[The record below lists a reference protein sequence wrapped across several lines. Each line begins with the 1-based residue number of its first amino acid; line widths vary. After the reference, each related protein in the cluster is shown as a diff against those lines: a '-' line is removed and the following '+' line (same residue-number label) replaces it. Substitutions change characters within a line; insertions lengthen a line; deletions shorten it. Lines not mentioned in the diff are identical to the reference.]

1 MNHLA
6 LGLSTALSL
15 QNLLYAFGGCLLGT
29 LIGVLPGLGP
39 LATIS
44 MLLPLTYGLEPTAAL
59 IMLAGIFYGS
69 QYGGSTTAIL
79 VNLPGETSSV
89 VTMLDGY
96 QMSRRGRAG
105 AALATAALASFFAG
119 TVGTLLIAAL
129 ATPLT
134 RVVFSF
140 GPAEYASLMIL
151 GLVGAVAMSSGPMAR
166 GLGMVVL
173 GLLLGLVGTDGQSG
187 SLRYTFGLTG
197 LWDGIDIVVV
207 AVGLFALT
215 EAISTIEANE
225 VRETFTGKVRGLWP
239 SRAEIRQMAP
249 AVLRGTS
256 IGSAIGV
263 LPGAGLAVASFLA
276 YGFEKR
282 ISRTP
287 ERFGKGAIEGVAAPE
302 AANNAAAQTA
312 FVPTLMLGI
321 PGSATMALIVS
332 AMIIHNIQPG
342 PQILSTNPELFWGL
356 VVSMWI
362 GNAALLILNLPLV
375 SLWVQLLKV
384 PYHLLYPAILVFA
397 CIGVYSVEH
406 SVFDLF
412 LTVFFGFVGYGMRK
426 LNCEPAPLVLGLV
439 LAPLLEQNFRRAL
452 LLSRG
457 DYSTFVT
464 SPVSAGLLAL
474 AAGLALYSVV
484 SLLRQRRQH
493 AGGTSDA

>member
-1 MNHLA
+1 
-6 LGLSTALSL
+6 
-15 QNLLYAFGGCLLGT
+15 
-29 LIGVLPGLGP
+29 
-39 LATIS
+39 
-44 MLLPLTYGLEPTAAL
+44 
-59 IMLAGIFYGS
+59 
-69 QYGGSTTAIL
+69 
-79 VNLPGETSSV
+79 
-89 VTMLDGY
+89 
-96 QMSRRGRAG
+96 
-105 AALATAALASFFAG
+105 
-119 TVGTLLIAAL
+119 
-129 ATPLT
+129 
-134 RVVFSF
+134 
-140 GPAEYASLMIL
+140 
-151 GLVGAVAMSSGPMAR
+151 
-166 GLGMVVL
+166 
-173 GLLLGLVGTDGQSG
+173 
-187 SLRYTFGLTG
+187 
-197 LWDGIDIVVV
+197 V

-215 EAISTIEANE
+215 EAISTIEADE

-239 SRAEIRQMAP
+239 SREEFRQMTP

-256 IGSAIGV
+256 IGAAIGV

-282 ISRTP
+282 ISRNSD
-287 ERFGKGAIEGVAAPE
+287 RFGKGAIEGVAAPE

-342 PQILSTNPELFWGL
+342 PQILARNPDLFWGL

-375 SLWVQLLKV
+375 SLWVQLLKI

-412 LTVFFGFVGYGMRK
+412 LTVVFGFVGYGMRK

-457 DYSTFVT
+457 HYSVFVT
-464 SPVSAGLLAL
+464 SPVSAALLM
-474 AAGLALYSVV
+474 AAAALALYSIISVF
-484 SLLRQRRQH
+484 RQRRRLV
-493 AGGTSDA
+493 DAAAAFDT